1 MLPNDARIKPRA
13 IKRTPGQPLM
23 NADEYAF
30 GAGEKMS
37 ISPDGVGNNETSI
50 NYGQGEGV
58 LELG

>member
-1 MLPNDARIKPRA
+1 MLPNDSRIKPRA
-13 IKRTPGQPLM
+13 KRTPGQPLM

-58 LELG
+58 I